1 MISIMVDVKNENL
14 SQSLA
19 EWGMVKAK
27 SFLTIKVLL
36 GSDGYDSNKRPY
48 TISYFRIY
56 FFIRSSS
63 AFGRHWK
70 WFNANNVIKMFT

>member
-1 MISIMVDVKNENL
+1 MVDVKNENL

-36 GSDGYDSNKRPY
+36 GSDGYDSKRPY

-56 FFIRSSS
+56 FLSDHHHLMM